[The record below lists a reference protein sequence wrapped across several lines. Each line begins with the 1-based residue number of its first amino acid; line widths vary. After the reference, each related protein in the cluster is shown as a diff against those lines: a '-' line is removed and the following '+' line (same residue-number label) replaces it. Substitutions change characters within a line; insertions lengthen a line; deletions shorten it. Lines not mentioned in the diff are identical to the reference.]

1 MNYEERYN
9 ELIDAIKEMMEANP
23 HDEGLQNWVHD
34 NVPELTE
41 SEDERIRKEIIDS
54 IKELKIIGTTSYRE
68 KAIAWLEKL
77 KVFAEHGDGLY
88 YFGNNGF
95 TYVGNPTC
103 DNVSWI
109 EKQGDKPQGKTAIEA
124 IKEEKVDN
132 RNCATVEPKFQNGQW
147 VVWQNK
153 CYKVNYNG
161 CGYEL
166 VDQNGLSTSLEYGT
180 IDENARLWTIEDAK
194 DGDVLAAHECYVI
207 FKEID
212 GLNIK
217 CYCTYHYM
225 NNPSFYVDTL
235 QNKNTFHPATKEQ
248 RDTLMKAMTDAGYTF
263 DFETRELSK
272 IKQNSTDNV
281 KPKFKIGDW
290 IIHQGTENIYQ
301 VVAVIDNQY
310 QLRYGDN
317 YTIQKCDEVDRNA
330 RLWNIS
336 DAKGGDLLYIKY
348 NKYEYKY
355 EWIIIFK
362 HLNPEEHIM
371 DYCSYCIN
379 GTFYSDSNPWGKL
392 SETDTVYP
400 ATKEQCDLLFSKIK
414 ENGYWWNAKNKIL
427 KKIES

>member
-1 MNYEERYN
+1 MNYEKRCN

-41 SEDERIRKEIIDS
+41 SEDERIRKEFCEDIWTFIPN
-54 IKELKIIGTTSYRE
+54 E
-68 KAIAWLEKL
+68 KAHKYIVWLEKQVSIDKEKML
-77 KVFAEHGDGLY
+77 IGARKDVASSIITYLDRNTLGMCLSNMECEDLVNAVVDSDWSKVYDYMKKKL
-88 YFGNNGF
+88 
-95 TYVGNPTC
+95 
-103 DNVSWI
+103 
-109 EKQGDKPQGKTAIEA
+109 EKQGDKPQGKTVIEA

-180 IDENARLWTIEDAK
+180 IDENARLWTIEDVK
-194 DGDVLAAHECYVI
+194 D
-207 FKEID
+207 
-212 GLNIK
+212 
-217 CYCTYHYM
+217 
-225 NNPSFYVDTL
+225 
-235 QNKNTFHPATKEQ
+235 
-248 RDTLMKAMTDAGYTF
+248 
-263 DFETRELSK
+263 
-272 IKQNSTDNV
+272 
-281 KPKFKIGDW
+281 
-290 IIHQGTENIYQ
+290 
-301 VVAVIDNQY
+301 
-310 QLRYGDN
+310 
-317 YTIQKCDEVDRNA
+317 
-330 RLWNIS
+330 
-336 DAKGGDLLYIKY
+336 GDLLYIKY